1 MDQGSNKNHSPA
13 YNFTPTVT
21 KVCVMWEGLSLPHDT
36 KFGNCRCKI
45 VDSRSF
51 PSWSLIHGL
60 RWSGLIKVGPGLVI
74 CMPVSGHQFHYKSDR
89 QAVLFQCYQWSLCH
103 VHSDL
108 TCSDFTLHLLL
119 LCMMQGISSTLWTH
133 SHNTD
138 NRQPTTPHCPVEPDF
153 RIALVP
159 ACDFNDNELVQTT
172 STDAPL
178 NLI

>member
-1 MDQGSNKNHSPA
+1 MSEVAATRLASCETIYASHGWELCNIKMTLTLPSYHRRRPVQWQGLNAH
-13 YNFTPTVT
+13 
-21 KVCVMWEGLSLPHDT
+21 
-36 KFGNCRCKI
+36 
-45 VDSRSF
+45 
-51 PSWSLIHGL
+51 
-60 RWSGLIKVGPGLVI
+60 PGLVI

-108 TCSDFTLHLLL
+108 TCSDFTLHLLP

-172 STDAPL
+172 GTDAPL